1 MPRPGTAFLLAACLA
16 ATPFARAD
24 LFPGLPDA
32 IVCSVRDPTGVLPWD
47 ELVFYPSARMRG
59 GDTLYKTLTSDPV
72 VLIVRADGVLDAAN
86 LADCD
91 GRRVDEL
98 RRAGRA
104 RDLGTEGLPDG
115 D

>member
-1 MPRPGTAFLLAACLA
+1 MRRAGTAFLLAACLA
-16 ATPFARAD
+16 AAPLARAD

-72 VLIVRADGVLDAAN
+72 VLIVRADGMVDAAN

-91 GRRVDEL
+91 GQRVDAL
-98 RRAGRA
+98 RSAGRA
-104 RDLGTEGLPDG
+104 RDFGTDGPSDG

>member
-1 MPRPGTAFLLAACLA
+1 MPRPGTAFLLAACVA
-16 ATPFARAD
+16 AAPPALAD

-72 VLIVRADGVLDAAN
+72 VLIVRADGVVAAAT

-104 RDLGTEGLPDG
+104 RDLGTGGPPDG